1 MTFRNRTKSSLK
13 MATSQLNQ
21 KTFTGAG
28 DLIKILP
35 TGTVFL
41 FQFLSPVL
49 TNSGHC
55 EPVNKVLVL
64 VFVILCGLSCYL
76 SSFTDSYVASD
87 GTIQWTIVTPSGMWP
102 TPPTSDS
109 LDLSAYKLRLG
120 DFVHATF
127 SAAVFAVLVVMDYNI
142 VLCFFPSL
150 VEQHKVVVQALPPVV
165 GAVSSV
171 VFVTFPN
178 TRHGIGYRSTSTTT
192 GVPKATSIA

>member
-1 MTFRNRTKSSLK
+1 

-21 KTFTGAG
+21 KTLTGAG

-49 TNSGHC
+49 TNSGRC

-64 VFVILCGLSCYL
+64 ILVILCGLSCYL
-76 SSFTDSYVASD
+76 SSFTDSYVGSD

-102 TPPTSDS
+102 MPPTSVS

-127 SAAVFAVLVVMDYNI
+127 SAAVFAILVVMDSNMMQ
-142 VLCFFPSL
+142 CFFPSL
-150 VEQHKVVVQALPPVV
+150 GEQHKVLVQVLPPVV

-171 VFVTFPN
+171 LFVTFPN
-178 TRHGIGYRSTSTTT
+178 TRHGIGYRSTSTTI
-192 GVPKATSIA
+192 GVQKATSTA